1 MKKIGKRLLAGCLMS
16 ILVLAQIRPEIAYAQ
31 EEMTDVALQA
41 ESAVQETEETDI
53 ADIEAD
59 NQIAYIDDSEVPG
72 SDDIESTETE
82 STETESTETESTETE
97 SMETESMETEIEMH
111 TITGVQDLAEED
123 RRIDIAYADKPS
135 LEELVEVMP
144 KTMNVYLDGGKE
156 VYTVPVTWYCVTG
169 DYEET
174 EGHYYQFSP
183 LFDETQY
190 QLSADLDLLT
200 EVPYIS
206 VFLYAGDG
214 ISLLSSNSE
223 SSNTTIVFNYLV
235 DELKMNSAAA
245 CGVLANIYYESGFD
259 PHMEGDNNTSYGICQ
274 WHADRKTNLINY
286 CKSNN
291 LDYTTLEGQ
300 LAFLKYELVN
310 SYSKIYNYMLDEKNT
325 ADGAYDAG
333 WYWCYNFE
341 VPANRETVS
350 VTRGNLA
357 KNTYWEQYGKD
368 EIASPAI
375 SNLQNLENG
384 ILLQWKVTAG
394 VSGYNIYR
402 KTSLSDAWTQI
413 DSVSDGDIN
422 RYTDK
427 NVSCGTNYYY
437 AVASYVGDNAYDTY
451 VTTESVNYRT
461 GPGTSYAKAGTLES
475 GVQVKVDPSY
485 KKTADGYTWYKIHYS
500 GSDYYV
506 ASQYLKKQ
514 SSASGSTTLQE
525 SEKSSYKSIMYLTQ
539 VTLTK
544 SENTADGVKISWN
557 KVKGASEYY
566 VYRKGS
572 DGKYTR
578 LGKSS
583 GNTLNY
589 TDKTAESGS
598 TYTYTVRAVS
608 GDSIGTYKST
618 STIYCLAYPVI
629 SGVSNVQNGIHISW
643 NKVKGASE
651 YYLYRKGSDGVYSR
665 LASVSESTL
674 SYTDKKA
681 VNGEKYV
688 YTLRAVNKNTIS
700 AYHSLKGIVCLSV
713 PVLDKAASKQDGM
726 HISWKSVKGAD
737 AYYIYRKTGSG
748 SWQRIGTTNKGTA
761 VSYTDGS
768 AVGGVTYSYTVRAC
782 KDSSLSGYDRKG
794 LVQRYSQSLVNYKTI
809 EKVNYRTGA
818 GTSYNIGGTFNKGT
832 AVKVVANY
840 SVKADG
846 YTWYKIYYNGRYYY
860 AANKYLKKA

>member
-1 MKKIGKRLLAGCLMS
+1 MS

-72 SDDIESTETE
+72 SDDI
-82 STETESTETESTETE
+82 ESTETESTETE

>member
-1 MKKIGKRLLAGCLMS
+1 MKKIGKRLLAGCLMPV
-16 ILVLAQIRPEIAYAQ
+16 LVFAQIRPEIAYAQ

-59 NQIAYIDDSEVPG
+59 NQIASIDDSEVPG

-82 STETESTETESTETE
+82 STETESMETETETEV
-97 SMETESMETEIEMH
+97 EMH

-368 EIASPAI
+368 EIAPPAI

-437 AVASYVGDNAYDTY
+437 AVTSYVGDNAYDTY

-525 SEKSSYKSIMYLTQ
+525 SEKSSYKRIMYLTQ

-629 SGVSNVQNGIHISW
+629 SSVSNVQNGIHISW

>member
-16 ILVLAQIRPEIAYAQ
+16 VLVLAQIRPEIAYAQ
-31 EEMTDVALQA
+31 EEMTDVALQT
-41 ESAVQETEETDI
+41 EFAVQETEETDI
-53 ADIEAD
+53 ADIETD
-59 NQIAYIDDSEVPG
+59 NQIAYVDDSEVPG

-82 STETESTETESTETE
+82 S
-97 SMETESMETEIEMH
+97 METETETEIEMH

-156 VYTVPVTWYCVTG
+156 VYTVPVTWYCVTE

-174 EGHYYQFSP
+174 EGYYYQFSP

-368 EIASPAI
+368 EIAPPAI

-427 NVSCGTNYYY
+427 NVSCGTTYYY
-437 AVASYVGDNAYDTY
+437 AVTSYVGDNAYDTY

-629 SGVSNVQNGIHISW
+629 SSVSNVQNGIHISW

-651 YYLYRKGSDGVYSR
+651 YYLYRKSSDGVYSR

-681 VNGEKYV
+681 VNGEQYV

-713 PVLDKAASKQDGM
+713 PVLDKAVSKQDGM

-768 AVGGVTYSYTVRAC
+768 AIGGVTYSYTVRAC
-782 KDSSLSGYDRKG
+782 KDSSLSGYDSKG

>member
-16 ILVLAQIRPEIAYAQ
+16 VLVFAQIRPEIAYAQ
-31 EEMTDVALQA
+31 EKMTDVALQA

-53 ADIEAD
+53 ADIEAH
-59 NQIAYIDDSEVPG
+59 NQIASIDDSEVPG

-82 STETESTETESTETE
+82 STETESMETETET
-97 SMETESMETEIEMH
+97 ETEIEMH

-206 VFLYAGDG
+206 VFLYASDG

-368 EIASPAI
+368 EIAPPAI

-413 DSVSDGDIN
+413 DSVSDRDIN

-437 AVASYVGDNAYDTY
+437 AVTSYVGDNAYDTY

-475 GVQVKVDPSY
+475 DVQVKVDPSY

-566 VYRKGS
+566 VYRKGG

-608 GDSIGTYKST
+608 GNSIGTYKST

-629 SGVSNVQNGIHISW
+629 SSVSNVQNGIHISW

>member
-1 MKKIGKRLLAGCLMS
+1 MS

-59 NQIAYIDDSEVPG
+59 NQIAAIDDSEVPG

-82 STETESTETESTETE
+82 SMETETET
-97 SMETESMETEIEMH
+97 ETEIEMH

-169 DYEET
+169 DYEDT

-206 VFLYAGDG
+206 VFLYADDG

-368 EIASPAI
+368 EIAPPAI
-375 SNLQNLENG
+375 SNLQNLENS

-629 SGVSNVQNGIHISW
+629 SSVSNVQNGIHISW

-782 KDSSLSGYDRKG
+782 KDSFLSGYDRKG

>member
-16 ILVLAQIRPEIAYAQ
+16 VLVLAQIRPEIAYAQ
-31 EEMTDVALQA
+31 EEMTDVALQT
-41 ESAVQETEETDI
+41 EFAVQETEETDI
-53 ADIEAD
+53 ADIETD
-59 NQIAYIDDSEVPG
+59 NQIAYVDDSEVPG
-72 SDDIESTETE
+72 SDDDDI
-82 STETESTETESTETE
+82 ESTETE
-97 SMETESMETEIEMH
+97 SMETETETETEIEMH

-156 VYTVPVTWYCVTG
+156 VYTVPVTWYCVTE

-174 EGHYYQFSP
+174 EGYYYQFSP

-368 EIASPAI
+368 EIAPPAI

-427 NVSCGTNYYY
+427 NVSCGTTYYY
-437 AVASYVGDNAYDTY
+437 AVTSYVGDNAYDTY

-629 SGVSNVQNGIHISW
+629 SSVSNVQNGIHISW

-651 YYLYRKGSDGVYSR
+651 YYLYRKSSDGVYSR

-713 PVLDKAASKQDGM
+713 PVLDKAVSKQDGM

-768 AVGGVTYSYTVRAC
+768 AIGGVTYSYTVRAC
-782 KDSSLSGYDRKG
+782 KDSSLSGYDSKG

>member
-16 ILVLAQIRPEIAYAQ
+16 VLVLAQIRPEIAYAQ

-59 NQIAYIDDSEVPG
+59 NQIASIDDSEVPG

-82 STETESTETESTETE
+82 STETESMETETETETE
-97 SMETESMETEIEMH
+97 MEMH

-368 EIASPAI
+368 EIAPPAI

-437 AVASYVGDNAYDTY
+437 AVTSYVGDNAYDTY
-451 VTTESVNYRT
+451 MTTESVNYRT

-608 GDSIGTYKST
+608 GNSIGTYKST

-629 SGVSNVQNGIHISW
+629 SSVSNVQNGIHISW

>member
-16 ILVLAQIRPEIAYAQ
+16 VLVLAQIRPEIAYAQ
-31 EEMTDVALQA
+31 KEMTDVALQA

-59 NQIAYIDDSEVPG
+59 NQIASIDDSEVPR

-82 STETESTETESTETE
+82 STETESTETESMETETE
-97 SMETESMETEIEMH
+97 TETEIEMH

-206 VFLYAGDG
+206 VFLYASDG

-368 EIASPAI
+368 EIAPPAI

-437 AVASYVGDNAYDTY
+437 AVTSYVGDNAYDTY

-475 GVQVKVDPSY
+475 DVQVKVDPSY

-566 VYRKGS
+566 VYRKGG

-608 GDSIGTYKST
+608 GNSIGTYKST

-629 SGVSNVQNGIHISW
+629 SSVSNVQNGIHISW

>member
-16 ILVLAQIRPEIAYAQ
+16 VLVLAQIRPEIAYAQ

-59 NQIAYIDDSEVPG
+59 NQIASIDDSEVPG

-82 STETESTETESTETE
+82 SMETETETEV
-97 SMETESMETEIEMH
+97 EMH

-368 EIASPAI
+368 EIAPPAI

-437 AVASYVGDNAYDTY
+437 AVTSYVGDNAYDTY

-475 GVQVKVDPSY
+475 DVQVKVDPSY

-608 GDSIGTYKST
+608 GNSIGTYKST
-618 STIYCLAYPVI
+618 STIYCLTYPVI
-629 SGVSNVQNGIHISW
+629 SSVSNVQNGIHISW

>member
-1 MKKIGKRLLAGCLMS
+1 M
-16 ILVLAQIRPEIAYAQ
+16 E
-31 EEMTDVALQA
+31 
-41 ESAVQETEETDI
+41 
-53 ADIEAD
+53 
-59 NQIAYIDDSEVPG
+59 
-72 SDDIESTETE
+72 TETE
-82 STETESTETESTETE
+82 T
-97 SMETESMETEIEMH
+97 ETEIEMH

-169 DYEET
+169 DYEDT

-206 VFLYAGDG
+206 VFLYADDG

-368 EIASPAI
+368 EITPPAI

-437 AVASYVGDNAYDTY
+437 AVTSYVGDNAYDTY

-629 SGVSNVQNGIHISW
+629 SSVSNVQNGIHISW

-737 AYYIYRKTGSG
+737 AYYIYRKTGNG

>member
-59 NQIAYIDDSEVPG
+59 NQIAAIDDSEVPG

-82 STETESTETESTETE
+82 SMETETET
-97 SMETESMETEIEMH
+97 ETEIEMH

-169 DYEET
+169 DYEDT

-206 VFLYAGDG
+206 VFLYADDG

-368 EIASPAI
+368 EIAPPAI

-539 VTLTK
+539 VTVTK

-629 SGVSNVQNGIHISW
+629 SSVSNVQNGIHISW

-737 AYYIYRKTGSG
+737 AYYIYRKTGNG

>member
-1 MKKIGKRLLAGCLMS
+1 MS
-16 ILVLAQIRPEIAYAQ
+16 VLVFAQIRPEIAYAQ

-59 NQIAYIDDSEVPG
+59 NQIASIDDSEVPG

-82 STETESTETESTETE
+82 SMETETETETETE
-97 SMETESMETEIEMH
+97 MEMH

-206 VFLYAGDG
+206 VFLYASDG

-368 EIASPAI
+368 EIAPPAI

-437 AVASYVGDNAYDTY
+437 AVTSYVGDNAYDTY

-566 VYRKGS
+566 VYRKGG

-608 GDSIGTYKST
+608 GNSIGTYKST

-629 SGVSNVQNGIHISW
+629 SSVSNVQNGIHISW

>member
-1 MKKIGKRLLAGCLMS
+1 MKKIGKRLLAGCLMPV
-16 ILVLAQIRPEIAYAQ
+16 LVFAQIRPEIAYAQ

-59 NQIAYIDDSEVPG
+59 NQIASIDDSEVPG

-82 STETESTETESTETE
+82 STETESTETESMETETE
-97 SMETESMETEIEMH
+97 TEVEMH

-368 EIASPAI
+368 EIAPPAI

-437 AVASYVGDNAYDTY
+437 AVTSYVGDNAYDTY

-525 SEKSSYKSIMYLTQ
+525 SEKSSYKRIMYLTQ

-629 SGVSNVQNGIHISW
+629 SSVSNVQNGIHISW

>member
-16 ILVLAQIRPEIAYAQ
+16 ILVLAQIRPKIAYAQ

-59 NQIAYIDDSEVPG
+59 NQIAAIDDSEVPG

-82 STETESTETESTETE
+82 SMETETETET
-97 SMETESMETEIEMH
+97 ETEIEMH

-169 DYEET
+169 DYEDT

-206 VFLYAGDG
+206 VFLYADDG

-368 EIASPAI
+368 EIAPPAI

-572 DGKYTR
+572 DG
-578 LGKSS
+578 
-583 GNTLNY
+583 
-589 TDKTAESGS
+589 
-598 TYTYTVRAVS
+598 
-608 GDSIGTYKST
+608 
-618 STIYCLAYPVI
+618 
-629 SGVSNVQNGIHISW
+629 
-643 NKVKGASE
+643 
-651 YYLYRKGSDGVYSR
+651 VYSR

-737 AYYIYRKTGSG
+737 AYYIYRKTGNG

>member
-1 MKKIGKRLLAGCLMS
+1 MS

-82 STETESTETESTETE
+82 SMETETETET
-97 SMETESMETEIEMH
+97 ETEIEMH

-156 VYTVPVTWYCVTG
+156 IYTVPVTWYCVTG

-206 VFLYAGDG
+206 VFLYADDG

-310 SYSKIYNYMLDEKNT
+310 SYGKIYNYMLDEKNT

-368 EIASPAI
+368 EIAPPAI
-375 SNLQNLENG
+375 SNLQNLENS

-629 SGVSNVQNGIHISW
+629 SSVSNVQNGIHISW

-651 YYLYRKGSDGVYSR
+651 YYLYRKGSEGVYSR

>member
-1 MKKIGKRLLAGCLMS
+1 MS
-16 ILVLAQIRPEIAYAQ
+16 VLVLAQIRPEIAYAQ
-31 EEMTDVALQA
+31 KEMTDVALQA

-59 NQIAYIDDSEVPG
+59 NQIASIDDSEVPG

-82 STETESTETESTETE
+82 STETESTETESMETETE
-97 SMETESMETEIEMH
+97 TETEIEMH

-206 VFLYAGDG
+206 VFLYASDG

-368 EIASPAI
+368 EIAPPAI

-437 AVASYVGDNAYDTY
+437 AVTSYVGDNAYDTY

-475 GVQVKVDPSY
+475 DVQVKVDPSY

-566 VYRKGS
+566 VYRKGG

-608 GDSIGTYKST
+608 GNSIGTYKST

-629 SGVSNVQNGIHISW
+629 SSVSNVQNGIHISW

>member
-16 ILVLAQIRPEIAYAQ
+16 VLVLAQIRPEIAYAQ
-31 EEMTDVALQA
+31 KEMTDVALQA

-59 NQIAYIDDSEVPG
+59 NQIASIDDSEVPG

-82 STETESTETESTETE
+82 SMETETETEAETE
-97 SMETESMETEIEMH
+97 MEMH
-111 TITGVQDLAEED
+111 TITGVQDLSEED

-310 SYSKIYNYMLDEKNT
+310 SYSKIFNYMLDEKNT

-368 EIASPAI
+368 EIAPPAI

-437 AVASYVGDNAYDTY
+437 AVTSYVGDNAYDTY

-525 SEKSSYKSIMYLTQ
+525 SEKSSYKRIMYLTQ

-566 VYRKGS
+566 V
-572 DGKYTR
+572 
-578 LGKSS
+578 
-583 GNTLNY
+583 
-589 TDKTAESGS
+589 
-598 TYTYTVRAVS
+598 
-608 GDSIGTYKST
+608 
-618 STIYCLAYPVI
+618 
-629 SGVSNVQNGIHISW
+629 
-643 NKVKGASE
+643 
-651 YYLYRKGSDGVYSR
+651 YRKGSDGVYSR

>member
-1 MKKIGKRLLAGCLMS
+1 MS
-16 ILVLAQIRPEIAYAQ
+16 VLVLAQIRPEIAYAQ

-59 NQIAYIDDSEVPG
+59 NQIASIDDSEVPG

-82 STETESTETESTETE
+82 SMETETETETE
-97 SMETESMETEIEMH
+97 MEMH

-206 VFLYAGDG
+206 VFLYASDG

-368 EIASPAI
+368 EIAPPAI

-437 AVASYVGDNAYDTY
+437 AVTSYVGDNAYDTY

-475 GVQVKVDPSY
+475 DVQVKVDPSY

-566 VYRKGS
+566 VYRKGG

-608 GDSIGTYKST
+608 GNSIGTYKST

-629 SGVSNVQNGIHISW
+629 SSVSNVQNGIHISW

>member
-59 NQIAYIDDSEVPG
+59 NQIAAIDDSEVPG

-82 STETESTETESTETE
+82 SMETETET
-97 SMETESMETEIEMH
+97 ETEIEMH

-169 DYEET
+169 DYEDT

-206 VFLYAGDG
+206 VFLYADEG

-368 EIASPAI
+368 EIAPPAI

-629 SGVSNVQNGIHISW
+629 SSVSNVQNGIHISW

>member
-1 MKKIGKRLLAGCLMS
+1 MS

-59 NQIAYIDDSEVPG
+59 NQIAAIDDSEVPG
-72 SDDIESTETE
+72 SDDIESA
-82 STETESTETESTETE
+82 ETE
-97 SMETESMETEIEMH
+97 SMETETETETEIEMH

-169 DYEET
+169 DYEDT

-368 EIASPAI
+368 EIAPPAI

-539 VTLTK
+539 VTVTK

-629 SGVSNVQNGIHISW
+629 SSVSNVQNGIHISW

-782 KDSSLSGYDRKG
+782 KDSFLSGYDRKG

>member
-16 ILVLAQIRPEIAYAQ
+16 VLVLAQIRPEIAYAQ
-31 EEMTDVALQA
+31 KEMTDVALQA

-59 NQIAYIDDSEVPG
+59 NQIASIDDSEVPG

-82 STETESTETESTETE
+82 STETESTETES
-97 SMETESMETEIEMH
+97 METETEIEMH
-111 TITGVQDLAEED
+111 TITGVQDLSEED

-206 VFLYAGDG
+206 VFLYASDG

-368 EIASPAI
+368 EIAPPAI

-427 NVSCGTNYYY
+427 NISCGTNYYY
-437 AVASYVGDNAYDTY
+437 AVTSYVGDNAYDTY

-475 GVQVKVDPSY
+475 DVQVKVDPSY

-566 VYRKGS
+566 VYRKGG

-608 GDSIGTYKST
+608 GNSIGTYKST

-629 SGVSNVQNGIHISW
+629 SSVSNVQNGIHISW

>member
-59 NQIAYIDDSEVPG
+59 NQIAAIDDSEVPG

-82 STETESTETESTETE
+82 S
-97 SMETESMETEIEMH
+97 METETETEIEMH

-169 DYEET
+169 DYEDT

-206 VFLYAGDG
+206 VFLYADDG

-368 EIASPAI
+368 EIAPPAI
-375 SNLQNLENG
+375 SNLQNLENS

-394 VSGYNIYR
+394 VSGYSIYR

-629 SGVSNVQNGIHISW
+629 SSVSNVQNGIHISW

-782 KDSSLSGYDRKG
+782 KDSFLSGYDRKG

>member
-59 NQIAYIDDSEVPG
+59 NQIAAIDDSEVPG

-82 STETESTETESTETE
+82 SMETETETET
-97 SMETESMETEIEMH
+97 ETEIEMH

-169 DYEET
+169 DYEDT

-368 EIASPAI
+368 EITPPAI

-437 AVASYVGDNAYDTY
+437 AVTSYVGDNAYDTY

-629 SGVSNVQNGIHISW
+629 SSVSNVQNGIHISW

>member
-59 NQIAYIDDSEVPG
+59 NQIAAIDDSEVPG

-82 STETESTETESTETE
+82 SMETETET
-97 SMETESMETEIEMH
+97 ETEIEMH

-156 VYTVPVTWYCVTG
+156 VYTVLVTWYCVTG
-169 DYEET
+169 DYEDT

-206 VFLYAGDG
+206 VFLYADDG

-368 EIASPAI
+368 EIAPPAI

-629 SGVSNVQNGIHISW
+629 SSVSNVQNGIHISW

>member
-59 NQIAYIDDSEVPG
+59 NQIASIDDSEVPG

-82 STETESTETESTETE
+82 STETES
-97 SMETESMETEIEMH
+97 METETETEIEMH

-206 VFLYAGDG
+206 VFLYADDG

-461 GPGTSYAKAGTLES
+461 GPGTSYAKEGTLES

-629 SGVSNVQNGIHISW
+629 SSVSNVQNGIHISW

>member
-16 ILVLAQIRPEIAYAQ
+16 VLVFAQIRPEIAYAQ

-59 NQIAYIDDSEVPG
+59 NQIASIDDSEVPG

-82 STETESTETESTETE
+82 STETESTETESMETETE
-97 SMETESMETEIEMH
+97 TEVEMH

-368 EIASPAI
+368 EIAPPAI

-437 AVASYVGDNAYDTY
+437 AVTSYVGDNAYDTY

-525 SEKSSYKSIMYLTQ
+525 SEKSSYKRIMYLTQ

-629 SGVSNVQNGIHISW
+629 SSVSNVQNGIHISW

>member
-1 MKKIGKRLLAGCLMS
+1 MS

-59 NQIAYIDDSEVPG
+59 NQIAAIDDSEVPG

-82 STETESTETESTETE
+82 STETESMETETET
-97 SMETESMETEIEMH
+97 ETEIEMH

-368 EIASPAI
+368 EIAPPAI

-539 VTLTK
+539 VTVTK

-629 SGVSNVQNGIHISW
+629 SSVSNVQNGIHISW

>member
-16 ILVLAQIRPEIAYAQ
+16 VLVLAQIRPEIAYAQ
-31 EEMTDVALQA
+31 KEMTDVALQA

-59 NQIAYIDDSEVPG
+59 NQIASIDDSEVPG

-82 STETESTETESTETE
+82 STETESMETETET
-97 SMETESMETEIEMH
+97 ETEIEMH

-206 VFLYAGDG
+206 VFLYASDG

-368 EIASPAI
+368 EIAPPAI

-437 AVASYVGDNAYDTY
+437 AVTSYAGDNAYDTY

-475 GVQVKVDPSY
+475 GVPVKVDPSY

-566 VYRKGS
+566 VYRKGG

-608 GDSIGTYKST
+608 GNSIGTYKST

-629 SGVSNVQNGIHISW
+629 SSVSNVQNGIHISW

>member
-16 ILVLAQIRPEIAYAQ
+16 VLVLAQIRPEIAYAQ
-31 EEMTDVALQA
+31 EEMTDVALQT
-41 ESAVQETEETDI
+41 EFAVQETEETDI
-53 ADIEAD
+53 ADIETD
-59 NQIAYIDDSEVPG
+59 NQIAYVDDSEVPG

-82 STETESTETESTETE
+82 SMETETET
-97 SMETESMETEIEMH
+97 ETEIEMH

-156 VYTVPVTWYCVTG
+156 VYTVPVTWYCVTE

-174 EGHYYQFSP
+174 EGYYYQFSP

-368 EIASPAI
+368 EIAPPAI

-427 NVSCGTNYYY
+427 NVSCCTTYYY
-437 AVASYVGDNAYDTY
+437 AVTSYVGDNAYDTY

-629 SGVSNVQNGIHISW
+629 SSVSNVQNGIHISW

-651 YYLYRKGSDGVYSR
+651 YYLYRKSSDGVYSR

-768 AVGGVTYSYTVRAC
+768 AIGGVTYSYTVRAC
-782 KDSSLSGYDRKG
+782 KDSSLSGYDSKG

>member
-59 NQIAYIDDSEVPG
+59 NQIEAIDDSEVPG

-82 STETESTETESTETE
+82 SMETETET
-97 SMETESMETEIEMH
+97 ETEIEMH

-169 DYEET
+169 DYEDT

-206 VFLYAGDG
+206 VFLYADDG

-368 EIASPAI
+368 EIAPPAI
-375 SNLQNLENG
+375 SNLQNLENS

-539 VTLTK
+539 VTVTK

-629 SGVSNVQNGIHISW
+629 SSVSNVQNGIHISW

-737 AYYIYRKTGSG
+737 AYYIYRKTGNG

>member
-31 EEMTDVALQA
+31 EEMTDVALQE

-59 NQIAYIDDSEVPG
+59 NQIASIDDSEVPG

-82 STETESTETESTETE
+82 STETESMETETET
-97 SMETESMETEIEMH
+97 ETEIEMH

-223 SSNTTIVFNYLV
+223 NSNTTIVFNYLV

-368 EIASPAI
+368 EIAPPAI

-437 AVASYVGDNAYDTY
+437 AVTSYVGDNAYDTY

-608 GDSIGTYKST
+608 GNSIGTYKST

-629 SGVSNVQNGIHISW
+629 SSVSNVQNGIHISW

>member
-16 ILVLAQIRPEIAYAQ
+16 VLVLAQIRPEMAYAQ
-31 EEMTDVALQA
+31 EEMTDVALQT
-41 ESAVQETEETDI
+41 EFAVQETEETDI
-53 ADIEAD
+53 ADIETD
-59 NQIAYIDDSEVPG
+59 NQIAYVDDSEVPG

-82 STETESTETESTETE
+82 SMETETET
-97 SMETESMETEIEMH
+97 ETEIEMH

-156 VYTVPVTWYCVTG
+156 VYTVPVTWYCVTE

-174 EGHYYQFSP
+174 EGYYYQFSP

-291 LDYTTLEGQ
+291 LDYTTLDGQ

-368 EIASPAI
+368 EIAPPAI

-402 KTSLSDAWTQI
+402 KISLSDAWTQI

-427 NVSCGTNYYY
+427 NVSCGTTYYY
-437 AVASYVGDNAYDTY
+437 AVTSYVGDNAYDTY

-629 SGVSNVQNGIHISW
+629 SSVSNVQNGIHISW

-651 YYLYRKGSDGVYSR
+651 YYLYRKSSDGVYSR

-748 SWQRIGTTNKGTA
+748 SWQRIGTTNKSTA

-768 AVGGVTYSYTVRAC
+768 AIGGVTYSYTVRAC
-782 KDSSLSGYDRKG
+782 KDSSLSGYDSKG

>member
-59 NQIAYIDDSEVPG
+59 NQIAAIDDSEVPG

-82 STETESTETESTETE
+82 SMETETET
-97 SMETESMETEIEMH
+97 ETEIEMH

-300 LAFLKYELVN
+300 MAFLKYELVN

-368 EIASPAI
+368 EIAPPAI
-375 SNLQNLENG
+375 SNLQNLENS

-539 VTLTK
+539 VTVTK

-629 SGVSNVQNGIHISW
+629 SSVSNVQNGIHISW

-737 AYYIYRKTGSG
+737 AYYIYRKTGNG

>member
-59 NQIAYIDDSEVPG
+59 NQIAAIDDSEVPG

-82 STETESTETESTETE
+82 SMETETET
-97 SMETESMETEIEMH
+97 ETEIEMH

-169 DYEET
+169 DYEDT

-190 QLSADLDLLT
+190 QLSTDLDLLT

-206 VFLYAGDG
+206 VFLYADDG

-368 EIASPAI
+368 EIAPPAI
-375 SNLQNLENG
+375 SNLQNLENS

-402 KTSLSDAWTQI
+402 KTSLSDAWIQI

-539 VTLTK
+539 VTVTK

-629 SGVSNVQNGIHISW
+629 SSVSNVQNGIHISW

-782 KDSSLSGYDRKG
+782 KDSSLSEYDRKG

>member
-1 MKKIGKRLLAGCLMS
+1 MS

-59 NQIAYIDDSEVPG
+59 NQIAAIDDSEVPG

-82 STETESTETESTETE
+82 SMETETETET
-97 SMETESMETEIEMH
+97 ETEIEMH

-169 DYEET
+169 DYEDT

-206 VFLYAGDG
+206 VFLYADDG

-368 EIASPAI
+368 EIAPPAI

-629 SGVSNVQNGIHISW
+629 SSVSNVQNGIHISW

-737 AYYIYRKTGSG
+737 AYYIYRKTGNG

>member
-31 EEMTDVALQA
+31 KEMTDVALQA

-59 NQIAYIDDSEVPG
+59 NQIASIDDSEVPG

-82 STETESTETESTETE
+82 STETESMETETET
-97 SMETESMETEIEMH
+97 ETEIEMH

-206 VFLYAGDG
+206 VFLYASDG

-368 EIASPAI
+368 EIAPPAI

-437 AVASYVGDNAYDTY
+437 AVTSYVGDNAYDTY

-514 SSASGSTTLQE
+514 SSASGSTMLQE

-608 GDSIGTYKST
+608 GNSIGTYKST

-629 SGVSNVQNGIHISW
+629 SSVSNVQNGIHISW

>member
-1 MKKIGKRLLAGCLMS
+1 MS

-59 NQIAYIDDSEVPG
+59 NQIAAIDDSEVPG

-82 STETESTETESTETE
+82 SMETETET
-97 SMETESMETEIEMH
+97 ETEIEMH

-169 DYEET
+169 DYEDT

-206 VFLYAGDG
+206 VFLYADDG

-368 EIASPAI
+368 EIAPPAI
-375 SNLQNLENG
+375 SNLQNLENS

-629 SGVSNVQNGIHISW
+629 SSVSNVQNGIHISW

-748 SWQRIGTTNKGTA
+748 NWQRIRTTNKGTA

>member
-16 ILVLAQIRPEIAYAQ
+16 VLVFAQIRPEIAYAQ

-59 NQIAYIDDSEVPG
+59 NQIASIDDSEVPG

-82 STETESTETESTETE
+82 STETETET
-97 SMETESMETEIEMH
+97 ETEIEMH

-368 EIASPAI
+368 EIAPPAI

-437 AVASYVGDNAYDTY
+437 AVTSYVGDNAYDTY

-608 GDSIGTYKST
+608 GNSIGTYKST

-629 SGVSNVQNGIHISW
+629 SSVSNVQNGIHISW

>member
-59 NQIAYIDDSEVPG
+59 NQIAAIDDSEVPG

-82 STETESTETESTETE
+82 SMETETET
-97 SMETESMETEIEMH
+97 ETEIEMH

-169 DYEET
+169 DYEDT

-206 VFLYAGDG
+206 VFLYADDG

-368 EIASPAI
+368 EITPPAI

-437 AVASYVGDNAYDTY
+437 AVTSYVGDNAYDTY

-461 GPGTSYAKAGTLES
+461 GPGTSYDKAGTLES

-485 KKTADGYTWYKIHYS
+485 KKTADGYTLYKIHYS

-629 SGVSNVQNGIHISW
+629 SSVSNVQNGIHISW

-737 AYYIYRKTGSG
+737 AYYIYRKTGNG